1 MNTLTKVLMTAA
13 LLVVGYFLFIG
24 LFYVVA
30 AGVVLM
36 AVLYGFSWLQKM
48 WRRLFGGDSS
58 ANHDPANPFFSVN
71 IQRGRWD
78 ASQGGSPFSRDG
90 NSSAAGR
97 KQPATIKVIDVSQ
110 ESV

>member
-36 AVLYGFSWLQKM
+36 AVLYGFSWLQRL
-48 WRRLFGGDSS
+48 WRRAFGGDSS
-58 ANHDPANPFFSVN
+58 ANHDTAGPFFSVN
-71 IQRGRWD
+71 IQRGHQAHGRG
-78 ASQGGSPFSRDG
+78 AASPFGARDSSRG
-90 NSSAAGR
+90 
-97 KQPATIKVIDVSQ
+97 QPATIKVIDVSQ